1 MAIVDLAD
9 MKRHLNVTD
18 DNDDSLIEG
27 KLDAAQ
33 AALERQL
40 GYVIEDEFED
50 EGVPADLQEAVRQ
63 LAAHWYE
70 NREASVVGVSVH
82 LLPLGVR
89 DIIRERRN
97 YSWC

>member
-9 MKRHLNVTD
+9 MKAHLNITD
-18 DNDDSLIEG
+18 DNDDSLISG

-33 AALERQL
+33 AALEQQL
-40 GYVIEDEFED
+40 GYVIEDEFD
-50 EGVPADLQEAVRQ
+50 DVPADLAEAVRQ

-89 DIIRERRN
+89 EIIRERRN
-97 YSWC
+97 YSWS